1 MIYLKI
7 KKRNDNQIV
16 NEQLET
22 LRHSTAHIMA
32 QAVSMLFP
40 QTKFGIGPAIS
51 DGFYYDF
58 DLPVPLSPEQL
69 SEIEKKMQSIIKAN
83 LAFEQTMM
91 EKSKAIDFFSQKG
104 ERYKVEIIQDIPDDK
119 VSIYQQGDF
128 IDLCRGPHIK
138 STGMVKAFKLLS
150 IAGAYWRGDE
160 KNSMLTR
167 IYGTAFETTE
177 ELEKYLYQIEE
188 AKKRDHRK
196 LGKELGI
203 FQIYDEAGP
212 GLIYYHPKGAIVRE
226 EICRFLRLEHAKREY
241 LEVVTPNI
249 ARVDLWKTSG
259 HYDFYR
265 ENMYFMNVDN
275 MEYVLKPMNCPGHI
289 LIYKSHTKSYRDLP
303 LRLFELGTVYRHER
317 SGVLH
322 GLLRVRGFTQDDAHI
337 FCTREQLK
345 DEIQQVLEFIINT
358 LVSFGF
364 KEYEIY
370 LSTRPEKYT
379 GSDEIWDMATSALE
393 MSLKE
398 KGLPYQID
406 PGEGVFYGP
415 KIDIKLKDA
424 LSRTWQGPTIQV
436 DFNLPERFNV
446 TYVGQDGKEHQPVMI
461 HRVVLGSLERF
472 MGALIEHYAGAF
484 PLWLSPTQV
493 LIATITEK
501 HKQYGEYIKNQL
513 SANQIRC
520 SMDSRNEKIGFK
532 IREAQ
537 LQKLPY
543 VLILGDNEEQNKT
556 VSIRKRGGKDLGQ
569 MTIED
574 FISVV
579 STEIREKNV
588 DI

>member
-1 MIYLKI
+1 
-7 KKRNDNQIV
+7 
-16 NEQLET
+16 
-22 LRHSTAHIMA
+22 MA
-32 QAVSMLFP
+32 QAVLMLFP
-40 QTKFGIGPAIS
+40 STKFGIGPAIS

-58 DLPVPLSPEQL
+58 DLPVPISPEHL
-69 SEIEKKMQSIIKAN
+69 SEIEKKMQSIIKDN
-83 LAFEQTMM
+83 LVFEQTMM
-91 EKSKAIDFFSQKG
+91 EKSKAIDFFLKKG
-104 ERYKVEIIQDIPDDK
+104 ERYKVEIIQDIPDNE

-160 KNSMLTR
+160 KNSMLAR
-167 IYGTAFETTE
+167 IYGTAFETKE

-337 FCTREQLK
+337 FCRKEQLK
-345 DEIQQVLEFIINT
+345 DEIEQVLEFIINT

-398 KGLPYQID
+398 KGLPYKID

-484 PLWLSPTQV
+484 PVWLSPTQV
-493 LIATITEK
+493 LVATITEK
-501 HKQYGEYIKNQL
+501 HKQYGEYIQNQL
-513 SANQIRC
+513 RANQIRT
-520 SMDSRNEKIGFK
+520 DIDLRNEKIGFK

-537 LQKLPY
+537 IQKLPY
-543 VLILGDNEEQNKT
+543 VIIIGDNEEQNKT
-556 VSIRKRGGKDLGQ
+556 ISVRKRGGKDLGQ

-574 FISVV
+574 FVSIV
-579 STEIREKNV
+579 STEIREKKI

>member
-1 MIYLKI
+1 VK
-7 KKRNDNQIV
+7 
-16 NEQLET
+16 EQLET
-22 LRHSTAHIMA
+22 LRHSTAHILA
-32 QAVSMLFP
+32 QAVATLFP
-40 QTKFGIGPAIS
+40 GTKFAIGPAIA

-58 DLPVPLSPEQL
+58 DLPISLSQEQL
-69 SEIEKKMQSIIKAN
+69 SEIEKKMKFIIKSN

-91 EKSKAIDFFSQKG
+91 KKGEAIDFFSQKG
-104 ERYKVEIIQDIPDDK
+104 EKYKVELIENIPDEE
-119 VSIYQQGDF
+119 VSIYKQGDF
-128 IDLCRGPHIK
+128 IDLCRGPHLK
-138 STGMVKAFKLLS
+138 RTGEIKAFKLIS
-150 IAGAYWRGDE
+150 VAGAYWRGDE
-160 KNSMLTR
+160 KNPMLTR
-167 IYGTAFETTE
+167 IYGTAFETKE
-177 ELEKYLYQIEE
+177 ELEQHLHNIEE

-203 FQIYDEAGP
+203 FQLYDEAGP

-226 EICRFLRLEHAKREY
+226 EICRFLRLEHANRGY
-241 LEVVTPNI
+241 HEVVTPHI

-265 ENMYFMNVDN
+265 ENMYFMTVDG

-289 LIYKSHTKSYRDLP
+289 LIYKSQMHSYRDLP
-303 LRLFELGTVYRHER
+303 LRFFELGTVYRHER

-345 DEIQQVLEFIINT
+345 DEIQQVLEFIIT
-358 LVSFGF
+358 MLVSFGF

-370 LSTRPEKYT
+370 LSTRPEKYV

-398 KGLPYQID
+398 KELPYQID

-484 PLWLSPTQV
+484 PVWLCPTQV
-493 LIATITEK
+493 LIATITER
-501 HKQYGEYIKNQL
+501 QTTYGEFIQNQL
-513 SANQIRC
+513 RTNQIRTVT
-520 SMDSRNEKIGFK
+520 DFRNEKIGFK
-532 IREAQ
+532 IREAGM
-537 LQKLPY
+537 QKLPY

-556 VSIRKRGGKDLGQ
+556 ISVRKRGSVDMGQ
-569 MTIED
+569 MRVED
-574 FISVV
+574 FISMIT
-579 STEIREKNV
+579 TEIREKSV
-588 DI
+588 DIWS

>member
-1 MIYLKI
+1 M
-7 KKRNDNQIV
+7 

-58 DLPVPLSPEQL
+58 DLPVPLSPEHL
-69 SEIEKKMQSIIKAN
+69 SEIEKKMQSIIKVN

-91 EKSKAIDFFSQKG
+91 EKDKAIDFFSQKG
-104 ERYKVEIIQDIPDDK
+104 ERYKVEIIQAIPDDE

-128 IDLCRGPHIK
+128 VDLCRGPHIK

-167 IYGTAFETTE
+167 IYGTAFETKE
-177 ELEKYLYQIEE
+177 ELEKHLYQIEE

-203 FQIYDEAGP
+203 FQVYDEAGP

-226 EICRFLRLEHAKREY
+226 EISRFLRLEHARRGY
-241 LEVVTPNI
+241 FEVVTPNI

-289 LIYKSHTKSYRDLP
+289 LIYKSHTRSYRDLP

-345 DEIQQVLEFIINT
+345 DEILKVLDFIINT

-398 KGLPYQID
+398 KCLPYQID

-484 PLWLSPTQV
+484 PVWLSPTQV

-501 HKQYGEYIKNQL
+501 HKQYGEYVQNQL
-513 SANQIRC
+513 LDRQIRC
-520 SMDSRNEKIGFK
+520 DMDSRNEKIGFK
-532 IREAQ
+532 IREATI
-537 LQKLPY
+537 QKTPY

-556 VSIRKRGGKDLGQ
+556 VSVRKRGGKDLGQ
-569 MTIED
+569 MAVED
-574 FISVV
+574 FISIV
-579 STEIREKNV
+579 STEIREKSV

>member
-1 MIYLKI
+1 MK
-7 KKRNDNQIV
+7 
-16 NEQLET
+16 EQLET

-32 QAVSMLFP
+32 QAVSMLYP
-40 QTKFGIGPAIS
+40 GTKFGIGPAIS

-58 DLPVPLSPEQL
+58 DLPVSLSLEHLP
-69 SEIEKKMQSIIKAN
+69 EIEKKMQSIIKAN

-91 EKSKAIDFFSQKG
+91 EKSEAIDFFSQKG
-104 ERYKVEIIQDIPDDK
+104 EWYKVEIIQDIPDNS
-119 VSIYQQGDF
+119 VSIYKQGDF
-128 IDLCRGPHIK
+128 VDLCRGPHIK
-138 STGMVKAFKLLS
+138 ATGMVKAFKLLS
-150 IAGAYWRGDE
+150 IAGAYWRGNE

-167 IYGTAFETTE
+167 IYGTAFETKE

-196 LGKELGI
+196 IGKELEI
-203 FQIYDEAGP
+203 FQLYDEAGP
-212 GLIYYHPKGAIVRE
+212 GLIYYHPKGAIIRE
-226 EICRFLRLEHAKREY
+226 EICRFLRLEHANRGY
-241 LEVVTPNI
+241 LEVVTPHI
-249 ARVDLWKTSG
+249 AKVDLWKTSG

-265 ENMYFMNVDN
+265 ENMYFMTVDN

-289 LIYKSHTKSYRDLP
+289 LIYKSHTRSYRDLP

-337 FCTREQLK
+337 FCTREQLR

-358 LVSFGF
+358 IVSFGF

-436 DFNLPERFNV
+436 DFNLPEKFNV

-472 MGALIEHYAGAF
+472 MGAIIEHYAGAF
-484 PLWLSPTQV
+484 PVWLSPTQV
-493 LIATITEK
+493 LVATITER
-501 HKQYGEYIKNQL
+501 HKQYGEYVQNQL
-513 SANQIRC
+513 RANQIRTDL
-520 SMDSRNEKIGFK
+520 DSRNEKIGFK
-532 IREAQ
+532 IREAWM
-537 LQKLPY
+537 QKIPY

-574 FISVV
+574 FISIV
-579 STEIREKNV
+579 SKEIREKNV

>member
-1 MIYLKI
+1 MINK
-7 KKRNDNQIV
+7 IV
-16 NEQLET
+16 NEQLEI

-83 LAFEQTMM
+83 LVFEQTMM
-91 EKSKAIDFFSQKG
+91 EKSKAIDFFSQKE
-104 ERYKVEIIQDIPDDK
+104 ERYKIEIIQDIPDDE

-138 STGMVKAFKLLS
+138 STGMIKAFKLLS

-203 FQIYDEAGP
+203 FQVYDEAGP

-289 LIYKSHTKSYRDLP
+289 LIYKSHTRSYRDLP

-337 FCTREQLK
+337 FCMREQLK
-345 DEIQQVLEFIINT
+345 DEIQQVLDFIINT

-484 PLWLSPTQV
+484 PVWLSPIQV
-493 LIATITEK
+493 LVATITEK
-501 HKQYGEYIKNQL
+501 HKQYGEYVQNQL
-513 SANQIRC
+513 RANQIRC
-520 SMDSRNEKIGFK
+520 DMDSRNEKIGFK

>member
-1 MIYLKI
+1 MK
-7 KKRNDNQIV
+7 
-16 NEQLET
+16 EQLET

-32 QAVSMLFP
+32 QAVSMLYP
-40 QTKFGIGPAIS
+40 GTKFGIGPAIS

-58 DLPVPLSPEQL
+58 DLPVSLSLEHLP
-69 SEIEKKMQSIIKAN
+69 EIEKKMQSIIKAN

-91 EKSKAIDFFSQKG
+91 EKSEAIDFFSQKG
-104 ERYKVEIIQDIPDDK
+104 EGYKVEIIQDIPDNS
-119 VSIYQQGDF
+119 VSIYKQGDF
-128 IDLCRGPHIK
+128 VDLCRGPHIK
-138 STGMVKAFKLLS
+138 ATGMVKAFKLLS
-150 IAGAYWRGDE
+150 IAGAYWRGNE

-167 IYGTAFETTE
+167 IYGTAFETKE

-196 LGKELGI
+196 IGKELEI
-203 FQIYDEAGP
+203 FQLYDEAGQ
-212 GLIYYHPKGAIVRE
+212 GLIYYHPKGAIIRE
-226 EICRFLRLEHAKREY
+226 EICRFLRLEHANRGY
-241 LEVVTPNI
+241 LEVVTPHI
-249 ARVDLWKTSG
+249 AKVDLWKTSG

-265 ENMYFMNVDN
+265 ENMYFMTVDN

-289 LIYKSHTKSYRDLP
+289 LIYKSHTRSYRDLP

-337 FCTREQLK
+337 FCTREQLR

-358 LVSFGF
+358 IVSFGF

-436 DFNLPERFNV
+436 DFNLPEKFNV

-472 MGALIEHYAGAF
+472 MGAIIEHYAGAF
-484 PLWLSPTQV
+484 PVWLSPTQV
-493 LIATITEK
+493 LVATITER
-501 HKQYGEYIKNQL
+501 HKQYGEYVQNQL
-513 SANQIRC
+513 RANQIRTDL
-520 SMDSRNEKIGFK
+520 DSRNEKIGFK
-532 IREAQ
+532 IREAWM
-537 LQKLPY
+537 QKIPY

-574 FISVV
+574 FISIV
-579 STEIREKNV
+579 SKEIREKNV

>member
-1 MIYLKI
+1 M
-7 KKRNDNQIV
+7 NNP
-16 NEQLET
+16 LET
-22 LRHSTAHIMA
+22 LRHSTAHVLA
-32 QAVSMLFP
+32 QAVSTLFP
-40 QTKFGIGPAIS
+40 DTKFAIGPAIA

-58 DLPVPLSPEQL
+58 DLPVSISQEQL
-69 SEIEKKMQSIIKAN
+69 PEIEKKMKSIIKSN

-91 EKSKAIDFFSQKG
+91 EKDEAIAVFSQKG
-104 ERYKVEIIQDIPDDK
+104 EKYKIELIENIPDEE
-119 VSIYQQGDF
+119 VSIYKQGIF
-128 IDLCRGPHIK
+128 IDLCRGPHLK
-138 STGMVKAFKLLS
+138 STGEIKAFKLIS
-150 IAGAYWRGDE
+150 IAGAYWRGNE
-160 KNSMLTR
+160 KNPMLTR
-167 IYGTAFETTE
+167 IYGTAFETKE
-177 ELEKYLYQIEE
+177 ELEQYLHNIEE

-203 FQIYDEAGP
+203 FQLYDEAGP

-226 EICRFLRLEHAKREY
+226 EICRFLRLEHANRGY
-241 LEVVTPNI
+241 HEVITPHI
-249 ARVDLWKTSG
+249 ARADLWKTSG

-265 ENMYFMNVDN
+265 ENMYFMSVDAT
-275 MEYVLKPMNCPGHI
+275 EYVLKPMNCPGHI
-289 LIYKSHTKSYRDLP
+289 LIYKSHMHSYRDLP
-303 LRLFELGTVYRHER
+303 LRFFELGTVYRHER

-345 DEIQQVLEFIINT
+345 GEIQQVLEFIITT

-370 LSTRPEKYT
+370 LSTRPEKYV

-446 TYVGQDGKEHQPVMI
+446 TYVGQDGKEHQAVMI

-484 PLWLSPTQV
+484 PVWLCPTQV

-501 HKQYGEYIKNQL
+501 HTAYGESILKQL
-513 SANQIRC
+513 RLNQIRT
-520 SMDSRNEKIGFK
+520 DTDFRNEKIGFK
-532 IREAQ
+532 IRESQ
-537 LQKLPY
+537 MQKLPY
-543 VLILGDNEEQNKT
+543 VLILGDNEEQDKT
-556 VSIRKRGGKDLGQ
+556 VSVRKRGSKDMGQ
-569 MTIED
+569 MKVED
-574 FISVV
+574 FISMIT
-579 STEIREKNV
+579 TEIREKSV

>member
-1 MIYLKI
+1 MK
-7 KKRNDNQIV
+7 
-16 NEQLET
+16 EQLET

-32 QAVSMLFP
+32 QAVSMLYP
-40 QTKFGIGPAIS
+40 GTKFGIGPAIS

-58 DLPVPLSPEQL
+58 DLPVSLSLEHLP
-69 SEIEKKMQSIIKAN
+69 EIEKKMQSIIKAN

-91 EKSKAIDFFSQKG
+91 EKSEAIDFFSQKG
-104 ERYKVEIIQDIPDDK
+104 EGYKVEIIQDIPDNS
-119 VSIYQQGDF
+119 VSIYKQGDF
-128 IDLCRGPHIK
+128 VDLCRGPHIK
-138 STGMVKAFKLLS
+138 ATGMVKAFKLLS
-150 IAGAYWRGDE
+150 IAGAYWRGNE

-167 IYGTAFETTE
+167 IYGTAFETKE

-196 LGKELGI
+196 IGKELEI
-203 FQIYDEAGP
+203 FQLYDEAGP
-212 GLIYYHPKGAIVRE
+212 GLIYYHPKGAIIRE
-226 EICRFLRLEHAKREY
+226 EICRFLRLEHANRGY
-241 LEVVTPNI
+241 LEVVTPHI
-249 ARVDLWKTSG
+249 AKVDLWKTSG

-265 ENMYFMNVDN
+265 ENMYFMTVDN

-289 LIYKSHTKSYRDLP
+289 LIYKSHTRSYRDLP

-337 FCTREQLK
+337 FCTREQLR

-358 LVSFGF
+358 IVSFGF

-436 DFNLPERFNV
+436 DFNLPEKFNV

-472 MGALIEHYAGAF
+472 MGAIIEHYAGAF
-484 PLWLSPTQV
+484 PVWLSPTQV
-493 LIATITEK
+493 LVATITER
-501 HKQYGEYIKNQL
+501 HKQYGEYVQNQL
-513 SANQIRC
+513 RANQIRTDL
-520 SMDSRNEKIGFK
+520 DSRNEKIGFK
-532 IREAQ
+532 IREAWM
-537 LQKLPY
+537 QKIPY

-574 FISVV
+574 FISIV
-579 STEIREKNV
+579 SKEIREKNV

>member
-1 MIYLKI
+1 
-7 KKRNDNQIV
+7 
-16 NEQLET
+16 
-22 LRHSTAHIMA
+22 MA
-32 QAVSMLFP
+32 QAVSMLYP
-40 QTKFGIGPAIS
+40 GTKFGIGPAIS

-58 DLPVPLSPEQL
+58 DLPVSLSLEHLP
-69 SEIEKKMQSIIKAN
+69 EIEKKMQSIIKAN

-91 EKSKAIDFFSQKG
+91 EKSEAIDFFSQKG
-104 ERYKVEIIQDIPDDK
+104 EWYKVEIIQDIPDNS
-119 VSIYQQGDF
+119 VSIYKQGDF
-128 IDLCRGPHIK
+128 VDLCRGPHIK
-138 STGMVKAFKLLS
+138 ATGMVKAFKLLS
-150 IAGAYWRGDE
+150 IAGAYWRGNE

-167 IYGTAFETTE
+167 IYGTAFETKE

-196 LGKELGI
+196 IGKELEI
-203 FQIYDEAGP
+203 FQLYDEAGP
-212 GLIYYHPKGAIVRE
+212 GLIYYHPKGAIIRE
-226 EICRFLRLEHAKREY
+226 EICRFLRLEHANRGY
-241 LEVVTPNI
+241 LEVVTPHI
-249 ARVDLWKTSG
+249 AKVDLWKTSG

-265 ENMYFMNVDN
+265 ENMYFMTVDN

-289 LIYKSHTKSYRDLP
+289 LIYKSHTRSYRDLP

-337 FCTREQLK
+337 FCTREQLR

-358 LVSFGF
+358 IVSFGF

-436 DFNLPERFNV
+436 DFNLPEKFNV

-472 MGALIEHYAGAF
+472 MGAIIEHYAGAF
-484 PLWLSPTQV
+484 PVWLSPTQV
-493 LIATITEK
+493 LVATITER
-501 HKQYGEYIKNQL
+501 HKQYGEYVQNQL
-513 SANQIRC
+513 RANQIRTDL
-520 SMDSRNEKIGFK
+520 DSRNEKIGFK
-532 IREAQ
+532 IREAWM
-537 LQKLPY
+537 QKIPY

-574 FISVV
+574 FISIV
-579 STEIREKNV
+579 SKEIREKNV

>member
-104 ERYKVEIIQDIPDDK
+104 ERYKVEIIQGIPDDE

-203 FQIYDEAGP
+203 FQVYDEAGP

>member
-1 MIYLKI
+1 M
-7 KKRNDNQIV
+7 NN
-16 NEQLET
+16 QLET
-22 LRHSTAHIMA
+22 LRHSTAHVLA
-32 QAVSMLFP
+32 QAVAMILP
-40 QTKFGIGPAIS
+40 NTKFAIGPAIA

-58 DLPVPLSPEQL
+58 DLPISISQEQL
-69 SEIEKKMQSIIKAN
+69 PEIEKKMKSIIKSN
-83 LAFEQTMM
+83 LVFEQTMM

-104 ERYKVEIIQDIPDDK
+104 EKYKVELIENIPDEE
-119 VSIYQQGDF
+119 VSIYKQGDF
-128 IDLCRGPHIK
+128 IDLCRGPHLK
-138 STGMVKAFKLLS
+138 STGEIKAFKLIS

-160 KNSMLTR
+160 KNPMLTR
-167 IYGTAFETTE
+167 IYGTAFETKE
-177 ELEKYLYQIEE
+177 ELEQHLHNIEE

-203 FQIYDEAGP
+203 FQLYDEAGP

-226 EICRFLRLEHAKREY
+226 EICRFLRLEHANRGY
-241 LEVVTPNI
+241 YEVITPHI
-249 ARVDLWKTSG
+249 ARADLWKTSG

-265 ENMYFMNVDN
+265 ENMYFMTVDD

-289 LIYKSHTKSYRDLP
+289 LIYKSQMHSYRDLP
-303 LRLFELGTVYRHER
+303 LRFFELGTVYRHER

-345 DEIQQVLEFIINT
+345 DEIQKVLEFIITT

-370 LSTRPEKYT
+370 LSTRPEKYV
-379 GSDEIWDMATSALE
+379 GSDEIWGMATSALE

-398 KGLPYQID
+398 KELPYQID

-436 DFNLPERFNV
+436 DFNLPDRFNV

-472 MGALIEHYAGAF
+472 MGALIEHYAGSF
-484 PLWLSPTQV
+484 PVWISPTQV
-493 LIATITEK
+493 MIATITEK
-501 HKQYGEYIKNQL
+501 HTQYGEHIQNQL
-513 SANQIRC
+513 RANQIRC
-520 SMDSRNEKIGFK
+520 DMDSRNEKIGFK
-532 IREAQ
+532 IREATM
-537 LQKLPY
+537 QKLPY
-543 VLILGDNEEQNKT
+543 ILILGDNEEQNKT
-556 VSIRKRGGKDLGQ
+556 VSVRKRGSNDMGQ
-569 MTIED
+569 MSVED
-574 FISVV
+574 FISMIT
-579 STEIREKNV
+579 TEIREKNV

>member
-1 MIYLKI
+1 
-7 KKRNDNQIV
+7 
-16 NEQLET
+16 
-22 LRHSTAHIMA
+22 MA
-32 QAVSMLFP
+32 QAVSMLYP
-40 QTKFGIGPAIS
+40 GTKFGIGPAIS

-58 DLPVPLSPEQL
+58 DLPVSLSLEHLP
-69 SEIEKKMQSIIKAN
+69 EIEKKMQSIIKAN

-91 EKSKAIDFFSQKG
+91 EKSEAIDFFSQKG
-104 ERYKVEIIQDIPDDK
+104 EGYKVEIIQDIPDNS
-119 VSIYQQGDF
+119 VSIYKQGDF
-128 IDLCRGPHIK
+128 VDLCRGPHIK
-138 STGMVKAFKLLS
+138 ATGMVKAFKLLS
-150 IAGAYWRGDE
+150 IAGAYWRGNE

-167 IYGTAFETTE
+167 IYGTAFETKE

-196 LGKELGI
+196 IGKELEI
-203 FQIYDEAGP
+203 FQLYDEAGP
-212 GLIYYHPKGAIVRE
+212 GLIYYHPKGAIIRE
-226 EICRFLRLEHAKREY
+226 EICRFLRLEHANRGY
-241 LEVVTPNI
+241 LEVVTPHI
-249 ARVDLWKTSG
+249 AKVDLWKTSG

-265 ENMYFMNVDN
+265 ENMYFMTVDN

-289 LIYKSHTKSYRDLP
+289 LIYKSHTRSYRDLP

-337 FCTREQLK
+337 FCTREQLR

-358 LVSFGF
+358 IVSFGF

-436 DFNLPERFNV
+436 DFNLPEKFNV

-472 MGALIEHYAGAF
+472 MGAIIEHYAGAF
-484 PLWLSPTQV
+484 PVWLSPTQV
-493 LIATITEK
+493 LVATITER
-501 HKQYGEYIKNQL
+501 HKQYGEYVQNQL
-513 SANQIRC
+513 RANQIRTDL
-520 SMDSRNEKIGFK
+520 DSRNEKIGFK
-532 IREAQ
+532 IREAWM
-537 LQKLPY
+537 QKIPY

-574 FISVV
+574 FISIV
-579 STEIREKNV
+579 SKEIREKNV

>member
-1 MIYLKI
+1 M
-7 KKRNDNQIV
+7 
-16 NEQLET
+16 NEQLEI

-58 DLPVPLSPEQL
+58 DLPVPLSPEHL
-69 SEIEKKMQSIIKAN
+69 SEIEKKMQSIIKVN

-91 EKSKAIDFFSQKG
+91 EKDKAIDFFSQKG
-104 ERYKVEIIQDIPDDK
+104 ERYKVEIIQAIPDDE

-128 IDLCRGPHIK
+128 VDLCRGPHIK

-167 IYGTAFETTE
+167 IYGTAFETKE
-177 ELEKYLYQIEE
+177 ELEKHLYQIEE

-226 EICRFLRLEHAKREY
+226 EISRFLRLEHARRGY
-241 LEVVTPNI
+241 FEVVTPNI

-289 LIYKSHTKSYRDLP
+289 LIYKSHTRSYRDLP

-345 DEIQQVLEFIINT
+345 DEILKVLDFIINT

-398 KGLPYQID
+398 KCLPYQID

-484 PLWLSPTQV
+484 PVWLSPTQV

-501 HKQYGEYIKNQL
+501 HKQYGEYVQNQL
-513 SANQIRC
+513 LDRQIRC
-520 SMDSRNEKIGFK
+520 DMDSRNEKIGFK
-532 IREAQ
+532 IREATI
-537 LQKLPY
+537 QKTPY

-556 VSIRKRGGKDLGQ
+556 VSVRKRGGKDLGQ
-569 MTIED
+569 MAVED
-574 FISVV
+574 FISIV
-579 STEIREKNV
+579 STEIREKSV

>member
-1 MIYLKI
+1 
-7 KKRNDNQIV
+7 
-16 NEQLET
+16 
-22 LRHSTAHIMA
+22 
-32 QAVSMLFP
+32 
-40 QTKFGIGPAIS
+40 
-51 DGFYYDF
+51 
-58 DLPVPLSPEQL
+58 
-69 SEIEKKMQSIIKAN
+69 
-83 LAFEQTMM
+83 
-91 EKSKAIDFFSQKG
+91 
-104 ERYKVEIIQDIPDDK
+104 
-119 VSIYQQGDF
+119 
-128 IDLCRGPHIK
+128 
-138 STGMVKAFKLLS
+138 
-150 IAGAYWRGDE
+150 
-160 KNSMLTR
+160 
-167 IYGTAFETTE
+167 
-177 ELEKYLYQIEE
+177 
-188 AKKRDHRK
+188 
-196 LGKELGI
+196 
-203 FQIYDEAGP
+203 
-212 GLIYYHPKGAIVRE
+212 
-226 EICRFLRLEHAKREY
+226 
-241 LEVVTPNI
+241 
-249 ARVDLWKTSG
+249 
-259 HYDFYR
+259 
-265 ENMYFMNVDN
+265 
-275 MEYVLKPMNCPGHI
+275 
-289 LIYKSHTKSYRDLP
+289 
-303 LRLFELGTVYRHER
+303 
-317 SGVLH
+317 
-322 GLLRVRGFTQDDAHI
+322 
-337 FCTREQLK
+337 
-345 DEIQQVLEFIINT
+345 
-358 LVSFGF
+358 
-364 KEYEIY
+364 
-370 LSTRPEKYT
+370 KYT

>member
-1 MIYLKI
+1 MK
-7 KKRNDNQIV
+7 
-16 NEQLET
+16 EQLET

-32 QAVSMLFP
+32 QAVSMLYP
-40 QTKFGIGPAIS
+40 GTKFGIGPAIS

-58 DLPVPLSPEQL
+58 DLPVSLSLEHLP
-69 SEIEKKMQSIIKAN
+69 EIEKKMQSIIKAN

-91 EKSKAIDFFSQKG
+91 EKSEAIDFFSQKG
-104 ERYKVEIIQDIPDDK
+104 EGYKVEIIQDIPDNS
-119 VSIYQQGDF
+119 VSIYKQGDF
-128 IDLCRGPHIK
+128 VDLCRGPHIK
-138 STGMVKAFKLLS
+138 ATGMVKAFKLLS
-150 IAGAYWRGDE
+150 IAGAYWRGNE

-167 IYGTAFETTE
+167 IYGTAFETKE

-196 LGKELGI
+196 IGKELEI
-203 FQIYDEAGP
+203 FQLYDEAGP
-212 GLIYYHPKGAIVRE
+212 GLIYYHPKGAIIRE
-226 EICRFLRLEHAKREY
+226 EICRFLRLEHANRGY
-241 LEVVTPNI
+241 LEVVTPHI
-249 ARVDLWKTSG
+249 AKVDLWKTSG

-265 ENMYFMNVDN
+265 ENMYFMTVDN

-289 LIYKSHTKSYRDLP
+289 LIYKSHTRSYRDLP

-345 DEIQQVLEFIINT
+345 DEIQKVLEFIITT

-370 LSTRPEKYT
+370 LSTRPEKYV
-379 GSDEIWDMATSALE
+379 GSDEIWDMATIALE

-398 KGLPYQID
+398 KELPYQID

-472 MGALIEHYAGAF
+472 MGALIEHYAGTF
-484 PLWLSPTQV
+484 PVWLCPTQA
-493 LIATITEK
+493 LIATITER
-501 HKQYGEYIKNQL
+501 QTAYGESIQKQL
-513 SANQIRC
+513 RANQIRC
-520 SMDSRNEKIGFK
+520 DTDFRNEKIGFK
-532 IREAQ
+532 IREAGM
-537 LQKLPY
+537 QKLPY

-556 VSIRKRGGKDLGQ
+556 ISVRKRGSKDMGQ
-569 MTIED
+569 MSVED
-574 FISVV
+574 FISMIT
-579 STEIREKNV
+579 TEIREKSV

>member
-1 MIYLKI
+1 M
-7 KKRNDNQIV
+7 

-32 QAVSMLFP
+32 QAVLMLFP
-40 QTKFGIGPAIS
+40 STKFGIGPAIS

-58 DLPVPLSPEQL
+58 DLPVPISPEHL
-69 SEIEKKMQSIIKAN
+69 SEIEKKMQSIIKDN
-83 LAFEQTMM
+83 LVFEQTMM
-91 EKSKAIDFFSQKG
+91 EKSKAIDFFLKKG
-104 ERYKVEIIQDIPDDK
+104 ERYKVEIIQDIPDNE

-160 KNSMLTR
+160 KNSMLAR
-167 IYGTAFETTE
+167 IYGTAFETKE

-337 FCTREQLK
+337 FCRKEQLK
-345 DEIQQVLEFIINT
+345 DEIEQVLEFIINT

-398 KGLPYQID
+398 KGLPYKID

-484 PLWLSPTQV
+484 PVWLSPTQV
-493 LIATITEK
+493 LVATITEK
-501 HKQYGEYIKNQL
+501 HKQYGEYIQNQL
-513 SANQIRC
+513 RANQIRT
-520 SMDSRNEKIGFK
+520 DIDLRNEKIGFK

-537 LQKLPY
+537 IQKLPY
-543 VLILGDNEEQNKT
+543 VIIIGDNEEQNKT
-556 VSIRKRGGKDLGQ
+556 ISVRKRGGKDLGQ

-574 FISVV
+574 FVSIV
-579 STEIREKNV
+579 STEIREKKI